1 MSTRPE
7 KSPLAAEGDDAAGVA
22 DWARAGIGRESVMT
36 IRAMT
41 GMRRMA
47 YLLKHR

>member
-22 DWARAGIGRESVMT
+22 DWARAEFGTANVRMIK
-36 IRAMT
+36 AMT
-41 GMRRMA
+41 GIRCIA